1 MSIYNQ
7 TATAGKSTEA
17 PSEANHPGALVAII
31 DLGTHTETYTD
42 KKTGNKRNSDV
53 RKLFLVF
60 ELNEICQGTNANHV
74 IGKEVTLTTSPKSA
88 LRKIMEGLHGKS
100 YVEGEAIDI
109 GKALGR
115 CGLINVKRKISK
127 GKGTEY
133 AVLESVSQLPKGMAV
148 FKPTHELTIWE
159 IGCNKPFPQHKWLPD
174 WFLDGQF
181 VTLEKIMQASHEMRP
196 GAAPAKQASSNG
208 THTPSSTPPN
218 QEAEDSIPF

>member
-31 DLGTHTETYTD
+31 DLGTHTETYIN
-42 KKTGNKRNSDV
+42 KKDGSKKDAEV
-53 RKLFLVF
+53 RKIYLVF
-60 ELNEICQGTNANHV
+60 ELDEICKSTNSNHV
-74 IGKEVTLTTSPKSA
+74 IGKEVTLTTSPQSA
-88 LRKIMEGLHGKS
+88 LRKIMEGLRGKS
-100 YVEGEAIDI
+100 YTEGEAIDI

-115 CGLINVKRKISK
+115 CALVNVKRKTSQ
-127 GKGTEY
+127 KGTEY
-133 AVLESVSQLPKGMAV
+133 AILESVSQLPKGMPA

-159 IGCNKPFPQHKWLPD
+159 IGCNKPFPRHKWLPD
-174 WFLDGQF
+174 SFLDGQF
-181 VTLEKIMQASHEMRP
+181 ATLEKIMQASHEMRP

-218 QEAEDSIPF
+218 QEAEDPIPF